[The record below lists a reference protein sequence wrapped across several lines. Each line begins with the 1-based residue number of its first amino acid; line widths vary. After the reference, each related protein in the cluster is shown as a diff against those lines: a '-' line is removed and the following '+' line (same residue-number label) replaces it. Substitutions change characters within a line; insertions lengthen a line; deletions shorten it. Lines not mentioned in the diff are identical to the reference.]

1 MPAVCTTVTGM
12 SDRITIIGDGA
23 MGTVCGIM
31 LCENDLKVLL
41 WSAFDD
47 AAAEM
52 NRARENRK
60 FLPGYPLPE
69 TMDVTSDGSKA
80 FDDTE
85 LVISAVPTQFIRP
98 VWKRLAGHYLQ
109 PVAICSVA
117 KGIENDTL
125 LRPSEILA
133 DVLAAAGRQ
142 VGQLAVL
149 SGPSIAPEIADK
161 LPATVAVAAT
171 EAQLA
176 NRIQTYF
183 TRPYFC
189 LYTNPDMIGME
200 IAGATKNVIAIA
212 AGILDGLQTGDNAKA
227 ALLARGLAEITRL
240 ALALGARADTLAGLA
255 GVGDLVTTCISPM
268 GRNRSFG
275 EAVGKGQS
283 VSETLAAGNSVVEG
297 VPTTRSVVQL
307 AGNIGV
313 DMPITQAVHDVLF
326 SDKAPADAIAAL
338 MERPPRAES

>member
-1 MPAVCTTVTGM
+1 M
-12 SDRITIIGDGA
+12 SDRVTIIGDGA

-31 LCENDLKVLL
+31 LCENGLNVTL

-47 AAAEM
+47 AAAET
-52 NRARENRK
+52 AKAGENRK
-60 FLPGYPLPE
+60 FLPGYRLPE
-69 TMDVTSDGSKA
+69 TMDVTSDESRA
-80 FDDTE
+80 FEDAE
-85 LVISAVPTQFIRP
+85 LIVSAVPTQFIRP
-98 VWKRLAGHYLQ
+98 VWNRLSGHYQQ

-117 KGIENDTL
+117 KGIENGTL
-125 LRPSEILA
+125 LRPSEILT

-171 EAQLA
+171 EPQLA
-176 NRIQTYF
+176 HRVQKYF
-183 TRPYFC
+183 TRPYFRI
-189 LYTNPDMIGME
+189 YTNPDMIGME

-212 AGILDGLQTGDNAKA
+212 AGILDGLQAGDNAKA

-240 ALALGARADTLAGLA
+240 ALAMGARADTLAGLA
-255 GVGDLVTTCISPM
+255 GVGDLVTTCISPI
-268 GRNRSFG
+268 GRNRCFG

-283 VSETLAAGNSVVEG
+283 VSDTLAAGNSVVEG
-297 VPTTRSVVQL
+297 VATTRSVVQL
-307 AGNIGV
+307 AANVGV

-326 SDKAPADAIAAL
+326 ADKAPADAIAAL
-338 MERPPRAES
+338 MERPPRAET

>member
-1 MPAVCTTVTGM
+1 M

-31 LCENDLKVLL
+31 LCENDHNVTL

-52 NRARENRK
+52 AQTRENRR

-69 TMDVTSDGSKA
+69 NMDVTSDDSRA
-80 FDDTE
+80 FEDAE
-85 LVISAVPTQFIRP
+85 LVVSAVPTQFIRP
-98 VWKRLAGHYLQ
+98 VWKRLAEHYRQ

-125 LRPSEILA
+125 LRPSEILT
-133 DVLAAAGRQ
+133 DVLSAAGRQ

-171 EAQLA
+171 APQLA
-176 NRIQTYF
+176 NRVQQYF
-183 TRPYFC
+183 TRPYFR

-240 ALALGARADTLAGLA
+240 ALAMGARADTLAGLA

-275 EAVGKGQS
+275 QAIGEGQS
-283 VSETLAAGNSVVEG
+283 VSDTLAASNSVVEG

-307 AGNIGV
+307 AGNVGV

>member
-1 MPAVCTTVTGM
+1 M

-31 LCENDLKVLL
+31 LCENGHDVVL

-47 AAAEM
+47 AAANM
-52 NRARENRK
+52 AKTGENRK

-69 TMDVTSDGSKA
+69 TMDVTSDESKA
-80 FDDTE
+80 FEDAE

-98 VWKRLAGHYLQ
+98 VWKRLAGHYLR

-183 TRPYFC
+183 TRPYFRI
-189 LYTNPDMIGME
+189 YTNPDMIGME
-200 IAGATKNVIAIA
+200 LAGATKNVIAIA
-212 AGILDGLQTGDNAKA
+212 AGILDGLQAGDNAKA
-227 ALLARGLAEITRL
+227 ALLSRGLAEITRL
-240 ALALGARADTLAGLA
+240 ALKLGARADTLAGLA
-255 GVGDLVTTCISPM
+255 GVGDLVTTCISPH

-275 EAVGKGQS
+275 QAIGEGRS
-283 VSETLAAGNSVVEG
+283 VSDTLAAGDSVVEG
-297 VPTTRSVVQL
+297 IATTRSVVQL
-307 AGNIGV
+307 AAKISV
-313 DMPITQAVHDVLF
+313 DMPITRAVYDVLF
-326 SDKAPADAIAAL
+326 ADKPPAEAIADL
-338 MERPPRAES
+338 MDRPPRAES

>member
-1 MPAVCTTVTGM
+1 MPE
-12 SDRITIIGDGA
+12 RITVIGDGA
-23 MGTVCGIM
+23 MGTVCAIM
-31 LCENDLKVLL
+31 LCENDLDVTL
-41 WSAFDD
+41 WSAFDY
-47 AAAEM
+47 AAADM
-52 NRARENRK
+52 AKAGENRK
-60 FLPGYPLPE
+60 FLPGYRLPE
-69 TMDVTSDGSKA
+69 SMDVTSDESRVFEGA
-80 FDDTE
+80 E

-98 VWKRLAGHYLQ
+98 VWKRLAGHYQQ
-109 PVAICSVA
+109 PVAICSIA

-133 DVLAAAGRQ
+133 DVLASAGRQ
-142 VGQLAVL
+142 VGALAVL

-171 EAQLA
+171 DPQLA
-176 NRIQTYF
+176 DRIQTYF
-183 TRPYFC
+183 TRPYFRI
-189 LYTNPDMIGME
+189 YTNPDMIGME

-212 AGILDGLQTGDNAKA
+212 AGILDGLQAGDNAKA

-255 GVGDLVTTCISPM
+255 GVGDLVTTCISPH

-275 EAVGKGQS
+275 EAIGRGQS
-283 VSETLAAGNSVVEG
+283 VSDTLGAGNSVVEG

-313 DMPITQAVHDVLF
+313 DMPITRSIHDVLF
-326 SDKAPADAIAAL
+326 SDKAPADAIADL
-338 MERPPRAES
+338 MERPPRSES

>member
-1 MPAVCTTVTGM
+1 M

-31 LCENDLKVLL
+31 LCENGLNVLL

-47 AAAEM
+47 AAADM
-52 NRARENRK
+52 AKAGENRK

-69 TMDVTSDGSKA
+69 NMDVTSDESRA
-80 FDDTE
+80 FDDAE

-98 VWKRLAGHYLQ
+98 VWKRLAGHYQQ

-171 EAQLA
+171 EAKLA
-176 NRIQTYF
+176 NRIQEYF
-183 TRPYFC
+183 TRPYFRI
-189 LYTNPDMIGME
+189 YTNPDMIGME

-227 ALLARGLAEITRL
+227 ALLSRGLAEITRL

-255 GVGDLVTTCISPM
+255 GVGDLVTTCISPH

-275 EAVGKGQS
+275 QAIGEGQS
-283 VSETLAAGNSVVEG
+283 VADTLAASDSVVEG
-297 VPTTRSVVQL
+297 VATTRSVVQL
-307 AGNIGV
+307 ADKVGV
-313 DMPITQAVHDVLF
+313 DMPITRSVYDVLF
-326 SDKAPADAIAAL
+326 AGKTPADAIAAL

>member
-1 MPAVCTTVTGM
+1 M
-12 SDRITIIGDGA
+12 SERITIIGDGA
-23 MGTVCGIM
+23 MGTVCAIM
-31 LCENDLKVLL
+31 LCENDHNVTL

-52 NRARENRK
+52 AQARENRK
-60 FLPGYPLPE
+60 FLPGYRLPE
-69 TMDVTSDGSKA
+69 NMDVTSDDSKA
-80 FDDTE
+80 FDDAE

-98 VWKRLAGHYLQ
+98 VWKRLAEHYRLS
-109 PVAICSVA
+109 VAICSVA

-125 LRPSEILA
+125 LRPSEILT

-142 VGQLAVL
+142 VGALAVL

-176 NRIQTYF
+176 NRIQQYF
-183 TRPYFC
+183 TRPYFRI
-189 LYTNPDMIGME
+189 YTNPDMIGME
-200 IAGATKNVIAIA
+200 IAGAAKNVIAIA
-212 AGILDGLQTGDNAKA
+212 AGILDGLQAGDNAKA

-255 GVGDLVTTCISPM
+255 GVGDLVTTCISPH

-275 EAVGKGQS
+275 EAVGKGRS
-283 VSETLAAGNSVVEG
+283 VIDSLAACNSVVED
-297 VPTTRSVVQL
+297 VATSRSVVPV
-307 AGNIGV
+307 ADNIGV

>member
-1 MPAVCTTVTGM
+1 M
-12 SDRITIIGDGA
+12 SDRITVIGDGA
-23 MGTVCGIM
+23 MGTVCAIM
-31 LCENDLKVLL
+31 LCENDLDVTL

-47 AAAEM
+47 AAADM
-52 NRARENRK
+52 AKTGENRK

-69 TMDVTSDGSKA
+69 SMDVTSDESKA
-80 FDDTE
+80 FERAE

-98 VWKRLAGHYLQ
+98 VWERLAGHYQQ
-109 PVAICSVA
+109 PVAICSIA

-133 DVLAAAGRQ
+133 DVLASAGRQ
-142 VGQLAVL
+142 VGALAVL

-161 LPATVAVAAT
+161 LPATVSVAAT
-171 EAQLA
+171 DPQLA
-176 NRIQTYF
+176 DRIQTYF
-183 TRPYFC
+183 TRPYFRI
-189 LYTNPDMIGME
+189 YTNPDMIGME

-212 AGILDGLQTGDNAKA
+212 AGILDGLQAGDNAKA

-255 GVGDLVTTCISPM
+255 GVGDLVTTCISPH

-275 EAVGKGQS
+275 EAVGRGQS
-283 VSETLAAGNSVVEG
+283 VSDTLGASNSVVEG

-313 DMPITQAVHDVLF
+313 DMPITRAVYDVLF
-326 SDKAPADAIAAL
+326 SGKSPADAIADL
-338 MERPPRAES
+338 MERPPRSES